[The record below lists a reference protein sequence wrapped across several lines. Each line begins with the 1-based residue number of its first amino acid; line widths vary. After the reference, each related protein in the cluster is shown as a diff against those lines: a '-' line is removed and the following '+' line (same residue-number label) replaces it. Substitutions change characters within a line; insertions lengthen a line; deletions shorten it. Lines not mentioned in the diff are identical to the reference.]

1 MVAAKGRAKNVPAS
15 TFFTYCLKA
24 SYADIY
30 IVRFYGFL
38 FLVESEK
45 MVIRI
50 LLVLAL
56 ILAAL
61 FFSGC
66 QTVQGVGRDITWTGE
81 AGAEFIDNIIY
92 PPHKNQQPK
101 IVRENY

>member
-1 MVAAKGRAKNVPAS
+1 
-15 TFFTYCLKA
+15 
-24 SYADIY
+24 
-30 IVRFYGFL
+30 
-38 FLVESEK
+38 

-50 LLVLAL
+50 LLLLAI

-61 FFSGC
+61 FLEGC
-66 QTVQGVGRDITWTGE
+66 QTVQGVGQDITWTGK